1 MKKTAIILLLI
12 LTLIPFKVNAAS
24 NKNSNKNQ
32 DILQHIN
39 FDDIEEE
46 ILKRNPTVKMNENTL
61 ASLRANLDMLEDN
74 AEDAED
80 ALDGFDNNPDIKRQL
95 EAEIQRLEQEK
106 AELATTLVSY
116 PELLPALESQY
127 NTLIGIYR
135 SNLLNLEASLGSSKN
150 ALKSQSKMLDEK
162 VEDMEDTID
171 KFIQQSKM
179 TSMQLSWAAEN
190 LYITYNTLD
199 MQEAE
204 LSNNLKLLEKQIEIA
219 KIRESLG
226 LASKVDV
233 LNAEISLRELQISQK
248 ALKTQKEAIKGE
260 LNLLF
265 GQAFDED
272 LLIGAVPVLDER
284 ELLNID
290 YDADL
295 STALNNNFSLKLQVL
310 ERKSKDTAL
319 ERAEKDSSLSE
330 EAAEFDYENEEIKL
344 GDLRKQ
350 TALAFY
356 KIFEELLSKKQT
368 YALENAKYELAETM
382 KEQVELKYRLGML
395 SDIGRETELNNYF
408 SKMIKKYISGY
419 ELTLSYRKYEWMKR
433 GLTL

>member
-80 ALDGFDNNPDIKRQL
+80 VLDGFDNNPDIKRQL

-116 PELLPALESQY
+116 PELLPVLESQY

-272 LLIGAVPVLDER
+272 LLIGAVPVLEER

>member
-116 PELLPALESQY
+116 PELLPVLESQY

-150 ALKSQSKMLDEK
+150 ALKSQSIMLDEK

>member
-116 PELLPALESQY
+116 PELLPVLESQY

-171 KFIQQSKM
+171 KFIQ
-179 TSMQLSWAAEN
+179 
-190 LYITYNTLD
+190 
-199 MQEAE
+199 
-204 LSNNLKLLEKQIEIA
+204 
-219 KIRESLG
+219 
-226 LASKVDV
+226 
-233 LNAEISLRELQISQK
+233 
-248 ALKTQKEAIKGE
+248 
-260 LNLLF
+260 
-265 GQAFDED
+265 
-272 LLIGAVPVLDER
+272 
-284 ELLNID
+284 
-290 YDADL
+290 
-295 STALNNNFSLKLQVL
+295 
-310 ERKSKDTAL
+310 
-319 ERAEKDSSLSE
+319 
-330 EAAEFDYENEEIKL
+330 
-344 GDLRKQ
+344 
-350 TALAFY
+350 
-356 KIFEELLSKKQT
+356 
-368 YALENAKYELAETM
+368 
-382 KEQVELKYRLGML
+382 
-395 SDIGRETELNNYF
+395 
-408 SKMIKKYISGY
+408 
-419 ELTLSYRKYEWMKR
+419 
-433 GLTL
+433 